1 MTDEL
6 RATDTHILVIG
17 GGSRAFAAI
26 AARLLRA
33 PFPVLVDPH
42 RHVYASYGFE
52 RIIYLIQ
59 RSGTVLIDRDGIVR
73 YVRGSA
79 NPRGAL
85 DRDELREQI
94 RRLGEEAAR

>member
-6 RATDTHILVIG
+6 RASDTDILVIG
-17 GGSRAFAAI
+17 GGSRALGAL

-42 RHVYASYGFE
+42 RHVYTAYGFD
-52 RIIYLIQ
+52 RVIYLIQ
-59 RSGTVLIDRDGIVR
+59 RSGTVLIDRQGIVR

-79 NPRGAL
+79 DPRGAL
-85 DRDELREQI
+85 DRDELRNQI
-94 RRLGEEAAR
+94 RRLN